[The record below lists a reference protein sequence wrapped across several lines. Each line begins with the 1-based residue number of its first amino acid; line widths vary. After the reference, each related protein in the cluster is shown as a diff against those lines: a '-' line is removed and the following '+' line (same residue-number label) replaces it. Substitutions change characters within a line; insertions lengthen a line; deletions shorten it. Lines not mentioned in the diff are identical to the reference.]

1 MSNQF
6 DRRGFMKSGAA
17 AAAAWAAAGRP
28 SFAAEASQAKAQP
41 MERVRVGLVGVG
53 SRGTWL
59 LSLLLGVEGVEV
71 RAVCDIIPE
80 RVAKAQEKVAA
91 AGQAKP
97 NGYSR
102 GETDFQRLCETEA
115 LDLVVNATRPW
126 KWHVP
131 ISVAAMQAGK
141 HAATEVP
148 AAETIEG
155 CWQLVETAEKTQKY
169 CVMLENCCYF
179 REVMLVHNMLRKGLF
194 GELRHCEAG
203 YQHYGARARPAAAAR
218 PREDKVRTANS
229 YPTHPIGPVAQWM
242 DINRGNR
249 FDYLVSM
256 SADATGGNRNADINT
271 SLIRTARGQTITL
284 YFDTKLPR
292 PYDLIYRVQGTRGIA
307 MATTDRILHRGG
319 AARSPTPG
327 SRWRPTTRS
336 SNIRSGRSSARRPRA
351 AAGMGGGD
359 WLEIHRFDPGAA
371 DRRGAGH
378 GRLRRR
384 HVELHHRVERKNQWP
399 TEAARW
405 TSPISP
411 RGRWENGAA
420 PGHYRSRVAVSRIRA
435 VGWCKSGTNPV
446 QLAGATAVYVH
457 RTCLHGQN
465 ASAAPTERAG

>member
-28 SFAAEASQAKAQP
+28 SFAAEASQAKASP

-307 MATTDRILHRGG
+307 MATADRIYIEG
-319 AARSPTPG
+319 RSPKPDTWEPMEAYYKEFEHPLWKELG
-327 SRWRPTTRS
+327 EKAK
-336 SNIRSGRSSARRPRA
+336 SG
-351 AAGMGGGD
+351 GGHGGGD
-359 WLEIHRFDPGAA
+359 WLEIHRLIQALRTGAA
-371 DRRGAGH
+371 PDMDFYDAAAWSCITELSEKSVADRSRSMDF
-378 GRLRRR
+378 
-384 HVELHHRVERKNQWP
+384 P
-399 TEAARW
+399 DFT
-405 TSPISP
+405 
-411 RGRWENGAA
+411 RGRWETAPPLGIIGA
-420 PGHYRSRVAVSRIRA
+420 
-435 VGWCKSGTNPV
+435 
-446 QLAGATAVYVH
+446 
-457 RTCLHGQN
+457 
-465 ASAAPTERAG
+465 E